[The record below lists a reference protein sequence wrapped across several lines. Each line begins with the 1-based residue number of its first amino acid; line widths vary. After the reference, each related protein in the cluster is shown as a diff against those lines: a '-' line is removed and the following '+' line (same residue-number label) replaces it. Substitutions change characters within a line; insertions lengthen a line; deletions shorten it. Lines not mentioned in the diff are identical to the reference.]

1 MVNSVMPL
9 AGNPLHRA
17 GNERRDPAW
26 LAAALADGRTR
37 FLPVHGLRVPVEEGG
52 GAAGAG
58 RAGTSNAAAT
68 DGAPA
73 PGEPDPGRGPRDA
86 GAARFRGADAL
97 RRRTGAGDGNGR
109 AEHRPEGR
117 RTPLVPGT
125 GARRLAWAPAGDWL
139 AGAGDPI
146 LLGTQGGAARF
157 AADVSGMPEPAA
169 LRVLGAGAEFQGLRT
184 AAPNLSAGEAAIA
197 AQARGLV
204 GWHERHP
211 FCAACGSETRPR
223 NGGSSRSCASCE
235 SEHFPRTDPV
245 VIVVV
250 SRRGRALLG
259 RSGRFPGNLYSALA
273 GFMEAGESVEEAVRR
288 EVAEEAG
295 VRVGAVRYVASQPWP
310 FPASLMLGCLAEG
323 LSGGITIDAEEL
335 EDARWFSRAEI
346 ADALA
351 GRGGAL
357 RLPQPI
363 AIAHH
368 LLQAWLAE

>member
-1 MVNSVMPL
+1 MTDSVMPL

-26 LAAALADGRTR
+26 LAAALADERTR
-37 FLPVHGLRVPVEEGG
+37 FLPVHGLKVPVDESGG
-52 GAAGAG
+52 GAGAG
-58 RAGTSNAAAT
+58 RAGTSGTAAPN
-68 DGAPA
+68 GGPA
-73 PGEPDPGRGPRDA
+73 PGGSDSRCGPRDA
-86 GAARFRGADAL
+86 GAVRSREVDAV
-97 RRRTGAGDGNGR
+97 RRTDAGDGGGS
-109 AEHRPEGR
+109 AEHHSEDRRP
-117 RTPLVPGT
+117 PLLPEDGT
-125 GARRLAWAPAGDWL
+125 RRLAWAPAGDWL
-139 AGAGDPI
+139 AGAGEPI

-157 AADVSGMPEPAA
+157 AADVSGLPEPAA
-169 LRVLGAGAEFQGLRT
+169 IRGFRAGVEFQGLRT
-184 AAPNLSAGEAAIA
+184 AAPNLPAAEAAIA

-211 FCAACGSETRPR
+211 FCAACGGKTRSR
-223 NGGSSRSCASCE
+223 NGGSSRSCASCRT
-235 SEHFPRTDPV
+235 EHFPRTDPV

-273 GFMEAGESVEEAVRR
+273 GFMEAGESVEETVRR

-323 LSGGITIDAEEL
+323 LSDEITIDAEEL

-346 ADALA
+346 IDALA
-351 GRGGAL
+351 GRNDAL
-357 RLPQPI
+357 RVPQPI

-368 LLQAWLAE
+368 LIRAWLAE

>member
-1 MVNSVMPL
+1 MMPL

-37 FLPVHGLRVPVEEGG
+37 FLPVHGLKVPVEEGG
-52 GAAGAG
+52 DGAGAG
-58 RAGTSNAAAT
+58 RAGISGDAAPDGGPAP
-68 DGAPA
+68 DGA
-73 PGEPDPGRGPRDA
+73 DPGRGRRDA
-86 GAARFRGADAL
+86 GAARSRGVDSR
-97 RRRTGAGDGNGR
+97 RRRTGAGAGNGSP
-109 AEHRPEGR
+109 ENRPEDR
-117 RTPLVPGT
+117 RIRPVPGG

-139 AGAGDPI
+139 AGAGEPI

-157 AADVSGMPEPAA
+157 AADVSGLPEPAA
-169 LRVLGAGAEFQGLRT
+169 LRVLGAGVEFQGLRT
-184 AAPNLSAGEAAIA
+184 AAPDLPAGEAAVA

-211 FCAACGSETRPR
+211 FCAVCGGVTRPR
-223 NGGSSRSCASCE
+223 NGGSSRSCASCKA
-235 SEHFPRTDPV
+235 EHFPRTDPV

-250 SRRGRALLG
+250 SRGGRALLG

-323 LSGGITIDAEEL
+323 LSGEITIDADEL

-346 ADALA
+346 VDALA
-351 GRGGAL
+351 GRNDAL
-357 RLPQPI
+357 RVPQPI

-368 LLQAWLAE
+368 LLRAWLAE